1 MYDENTKLAA
11 ANIERREPMEM
22 LQAQKPARWNTLTNK
37 ELLKGVEQKYKGSGA
52 CVISTSLSPDDD
64 TELELHFIFKKPGTA
79 SYDRYVKTTSV
90 SSSKALKTFLKD
102 NIIEEQKEDL
112 ELVNEEYPAVSIS
125 VGEKL
130 LYMLGLSKDTT
141 VKKL

>member
-1 MYDENTKLAA
+1 MYENNKQTAVTIDTANQNESGTENMRWKTLRSKAA
-11 ANIERREPMEM
+11 LSE
-22 LQAQKPARWNTLTNK
+22 
-37 ELLKGVEQKYKGSGA
+37 VEKKYKGTGA
-52 CVISTSLSPDDD
+52 CLISTSLSPDDD
-64 TELELHFIFKKPGTA
+64 TEIELNFVFKKPGTA
-79 SYDRYVKTTSV
+79 SYDRYVKTASV
-90 SSSKALKTFLKD
+90 SSSKALKTFIKD

-130 LYMLGLSKDTT
+130 LYMLGLSKDTS